1 MAQQTSLQWL
11 QHSMEIHLSHEQ
23 KMQFEGLY
31 QQANE
36 MQKTTLIDELI
47 GFQIFLNEKGS
58 ITDYDWDFEKVA
70 KQYVKKTYKK

>member
-1 MAQQTSLQWL
+1 MAKETLVEWL
-11 QHSMEIHLSHEQ
+11 QQSMEIHLSHEQ

-36 MQKTTLIDELI
+36 MHKATLIDELI
-47 GFQIFLNEKGS
+47 GFQIFLNEKGC

>member
-1 MAQQTSLQWL
+1 MAKETSVEWL
-11 QHSMEIHLSHEQ
+11 QKSMEIHLSHEQ

-31 QQANE
+31 QQSNE
-36 MQKTTLIDELI
+36 MLKTTLIDELI
-47 GFQIFLNEKGS
+47 GFQIFLNEKGF